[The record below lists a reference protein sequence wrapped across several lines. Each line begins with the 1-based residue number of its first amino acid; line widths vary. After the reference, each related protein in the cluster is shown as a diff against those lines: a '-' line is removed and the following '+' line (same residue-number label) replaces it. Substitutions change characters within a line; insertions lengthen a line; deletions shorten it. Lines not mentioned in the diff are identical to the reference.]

1 MKPVLR
7 HVLWTLLWGSV
18 VGYVILAIA
27 LRDDLRAHKKVARLE
42 IELRDSSEMGF
53 LVTADRVRR
62 QIERAKIPT
71 VGEQVDKVDCDR
83 IERLITH
90 DGFVEKAVAYIT
102 NEGVLRIKI
111 SQRDPVYR
119 LMSDRRNSYVTRTGY
134 TFVAPPLS
142 SVYVPVVTGDYA
154 PPFPRDYK
162 GSVRDYI
169 ERRIDDL
176 DLEISQLEKSKRPL
190 YQWMDNYTDSMR
202 KERRRFIKR
211 QWWLGE
217 NEEEFDK
224 RVVKLRREKKMNRR
238 RFRYIRGLY
247 QDTVKQIARQQESR
261 KMMQKKLQKN
271 YEDFVKLLT
280 FVEHVEEDAFWRSE
294 VVQIVA
300 RSTPA
305 GSLEVD
311 LIPRS
316 GDFRILFG
324 RLDEVDRKFARLE
337 RFYRKGLSRIGWN
350 HFRSI
355 DVRYDNQVICKR

>member
-1 MKPVLR
+1 MKPIFR
-7 HVLWTLLWGSV
+7 QVLWMLLWGGV
-18 VGYVILAIA
+18 VCYVILAVV
-27 LRDDLRAHKKVARLE
+27 LRGDLRAHRKIARLE

-71 VGEQVDKVDCDR
+71 VGEQIDKVDCDR
-83 IERLITH
+83 IERLIMS
-90 DGFVEKAVAYIT
+90 DGFVEKAVAYVT
-102 NEGVLRIKI
+102 NEGILRIKL
-111 SQRDPVYR
+111 SQREPVYR
-119 LMSDRRNSYVTRTGY
+119 LMSDRRNSYVTRSGY
-134 TFVAPPLS
+134 TFVAPPLA

-154 PPFPRDYK
+154 PPFPREYK
-162 GSVRDYI
+162 GSVREHI
-169 ERRIDDL
+169 LRRLGDL
-176 DLEISQLEKSKRPL
+176 DLEISELEKSKRPF
-190 YQWMDNYTDSMR
+190 YQWMDNYADSMR

-211 QWWLGE
+211 KWWLGE
-217 NEEEFDK
+217 SEEEFDK

-280 FVEHVEEDAFWRSE
+280 FVEHVESDSFWRSE

-305 GSLEVD
+305 GALEVD

-316 GDFRILFG
+316 GDFRIRFG
-324 RLDEVDRKFARLE
+324 RLDDFGRKFERLE

-350 HFRSI
+350 YYRSI